1 MILKM
6 EKTFLEDSGL
16 FLCSDG
22 FGEVMGVDPPIT
34 TLDPPTTLITV
45 DSRLRS
51 ITSSTNKQTWD
62 ILLHTNKR
70 KKCKKE
76 RKILLKVFSKS

>member
-1 MILKM
+1 
-6 EKTFLEDSGL
+6 
-16 FLCSDG
+16 
-22 FGEVMGVDPPIT
+22 MGVDPPIT
-34 TLDPPTTLITV
+34 TLDPPTTLTTV